1 MYILELS
8 KVLMCEFH
16 CDYIKNRYDSKSKL
30 LLKDTDSFLHEIK
43 TEHVYKDFGS
53 NKKFFISVIIRPS
66 QNTIIIQA
74 NWLLVK
80 QLMKAEALQLKNLID
95 QS

>member
-16 CDYIKNRYDSKSKL
+16 CDYIKNRYDSKWKL
-30 LLKDTDSFLHEIK
+30 LLKDTDSFLNEIN
-43 TEHVYKDFGS
+43 TENGYKDFAS
-53 NKKFFISVIIRPS
+53 NNFFFISVIIRPS

-74 NWLLVK
+74 N
-80 QLMKAEALQLKNLID
+80 
-95 QS
+95 